1 MSDTFKLPGSSYKEL
16 IKIIQ
21 AYGTS
26 KKGVLLQLDEV
37 SQSSGIS
44 RTIISRN
51 NGFLM
56 EVGLISDGNKKC
68 ATDLGIQL
76 GRAYVNKIDDEIIRI
91 WLNII
96 SNNDFLNRMINM
108 VTVKGE
114 VSRLDFVNHIVY
126 SSGIA
131 TSNNSRSGAGTI
143 IEIFKQTGIIDEID
157 GKISLADSNSVD
169 NKVNGIINNQEN
181 TNVSEVIEEKATSS
195 ITDLVKFVE
204 QPYVCESGKEAKI
217 IIPEDATND
226 DLYAIKDLLDNEEV
240 VLLIVIVYK
249 EKTCK

>member
-26 KKGVLLQLDEV
+26 KKGVQLQLDEV

-143 IEIFKQTGIIDEID
+143 IETGIIDEID
-157 GKISLADSNSVD
+157 GKISLANRNSLD
-169 NKVNGIINNQEN
+169 NKVCSIMSIEEDN
-181 TNVSEVIEEKATSS
+181 TSEDIEEKVTNI
-195 ITDLVKFVE
+195 ITDSVKFVE

-226 DLYAIKDLLDNEEV
+226 DLYAIKDLLDIMLKRKFKLKEE
-240 VLLIVIVYK
+240 I
-249 EKTCK
+249 